1 MPCFQFAA
9 RPFLPAPRISVR
21 VRKDSVMVST
31 GSTAPSFSR
40 KISFGGEADGDG
52 GWRLFSGFESGL
64 NSLLEVMG

>member
-21 VRKDSVMVST
+21 ARKDSAMVST

-40 KISFGGEADGDG
+40 KIVLVAKQMVMAVGACSA
-52 GWRLFSGFESGL
+52 GL
-64 NSLLEVMG
+64 SLG